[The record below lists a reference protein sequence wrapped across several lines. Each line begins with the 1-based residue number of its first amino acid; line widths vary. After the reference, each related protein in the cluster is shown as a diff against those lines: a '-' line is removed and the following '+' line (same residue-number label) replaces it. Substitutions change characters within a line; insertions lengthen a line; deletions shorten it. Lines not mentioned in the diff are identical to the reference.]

1 MLYQSVDEI
10 FLLLSSLILFIC
22 MFLIAKTKFTMDLDS
37 DEPFSDFDEK
47 TQEEDF
53 VPSDSSLPKTKTSLK

>member
-1 MLYQSVDEI
+1 
-10 FLLLSSLILFIC
+10 

-53 VPSDSSLPKTKTSLK
+53 VPSDSSLPKTKSSLK